1 MVQVRGLMQ
10 AGSSASTTENSQ
22 TLGVHTM
29 LVTDAIYTRRAVK
42 HFDPDH
48 RIAEAELPDRDLPWG
63 MFGDNSSALVFW
75 DTRC

>member
-1 MVQVRGLMQ
+1 
-10 AGSSASTTENSQ
+10 
-22 TLGVHTM
+22 M